1 MSDYKRLVAYIYAYE
16 KEQKGNNVGFAKIEA
31 RNGECRIGI
40 HLRGIY
46 TGTQSPLKAFAFIRR
61 GSGIYG
67 ILLGEMRIV
76 NGVGDFKTVTEAENL
91 MDTGIS
97 LDDIGGLYIWSEGTK
112 NYATEWDDR
121 PIQPAQFYLYSEL
134 EKREASDRQD
144 ADILLKAAQAD
155 LPLEDEMDILATA
168 EFEHSGELFSEEAL
182 LEEEQIQGQTGAEHS
197 PEALQSDADT
207 DYPDAY
213 ELEEYEENI
222 YAEEEQ
228 KYKTDTRVGD
238 REENGVDDRGDLPDV
253 QGVLPANF
261 EMDIA
266 GQWYPPADDQDE
278 NIGPSAPW
286 DQEDERLQ
294 WNAPEHAEHRF
305 RMPDQMQDQTQDQ
318 MPDYIPESEA
328 DIPDRMPDDTISG
341 REEPY
346 IPFEQ
351 RGAREALGGLPDE
364 AAAAYPNGG
373 ETRMDESRLKVNGTA
388 PRFNTETLN
397 PGAGIPSSG
406 AGMPNAESGIPYAGV
421 ETPSPI
427 ADIQSP
433 EAGMPSSKPEIPSFE
448 AGMPSA
454 GMEKPSAGIEMPGPG
469 AEIPS
474 SGTNI
479 PTATPERPAA
489 APMLTSAPSPYE
501 ASPDTTESAST
512 AYEAPT
518 ANETPASYEAPTA
531 NETPAS
537 YETPTANKTPTSYE
551 APTADTEPPRPG
563 CDISDRYIQP
573 SQKWEN
579 LKSTFPVIVPFE
591 DKETI
596 ECIRI
601 EPKDLVQLPKEEWI
615 LGNNSFLLHGY
626 YYYRYLL
633 LGKMKKDGETFY
645 VLGIPGIY
653 DNREKMM
660 AVMFGFPNFKPA
672 KKIESKIGQFGF
684 WYKRVRL
691 TD

>member
-46 TGTQSPLKAFAFIRR
+46 TGTQTPLKAFAFIRR

-91 MDTGIS
+91 MDTGIN

-134 EKREASDRQD
+134 EKREASAQRED

-197 PEALQSDADT
+197 PEALQSEAET
-207 DYPDAY
+207 VYPDVYSDAY
-213 ELEEYEENI
+213 EMEEYEENI

-238 REENGVDDRGDLPDV
+238 QEENCMDDRGGLADV
-253 QGVLPANF
+253 QGALPANT
-261 EMDIA
+261 EIDIA

-433 EAGMPSSKPEIPSFE
+433 EAGMPSSNREIPSFE

-489 APMLTSAPSPYE
+489 APMLTSAPSPSE
-501 ASPDTTESAST
+501 ASPDTTESAS
-512 AYEAPT
+512 
-518 ANETPASYEAPTA
+518 
-531 NETPAS
+531 AS
-537 YETPTANKTPTSYE
+537 YET
-551 APTADTEPPRPG
+551 PTADTEPPRPG

-579 LKSTFPVIVPFE
+579 LKSAFPVIVPFE

>member
-134 EKREASDRQD
+134 EKREASDQQD

-197 PEALQSDADT
+197 PEAFQSDADT

-238 REENGVDDRGDLPDV
+238 REESGVDDRGNLADV

-305 RMPDQMQDQTQDQ
+305 RMQDQMQDQTQDQ
-318 MPDYIPESEA
+318 MPDYVPESEA
-328 DIPDRMPDDTISG
+328 DIPDRIPDDTISG

-421 ETPSPI
+421 ETPSTI

-433 EAGMPSSKPEIPSFE
+433 EAGMPSSMTDRTNSAADRPSPKADISKPEAGIPSPKPEIPSFE

-474 SGTNI
+474 FGTNI

-489 APMLTSAPSPYE
+489 APMLTSAPSPSE

-512 AYEAPT
+512 AYETPT
-518 ANETPASYEAPTA
+518 ANET
-531 NETPAS
+531 
-537 YETPTANKTPTSYE
+537 
-551 APTADTEPPRPG
+551 PTADTEPPRPG

-579 LKSTFPVIVPFE
+579 LKSAFPVIVPFE